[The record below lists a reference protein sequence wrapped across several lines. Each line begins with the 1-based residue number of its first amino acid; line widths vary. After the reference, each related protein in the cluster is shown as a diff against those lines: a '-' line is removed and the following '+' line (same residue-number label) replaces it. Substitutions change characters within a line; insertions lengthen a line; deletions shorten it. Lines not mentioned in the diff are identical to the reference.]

1 MILLSPLPP
10 HHYLCLTTACVY
22 SVILWSS
29 SVMVTMFPCFLFLC
43 LLPFPPLLR
52 LLSMR
57 PSAAKTKS
65 PKDPAAFQPPPRP
78 PAPKPGSL
86 LTSSIFPP
94 PPKTVIHK
102 IPQQQSHLNFK
113 ATMPAAAAAPAPAAR
128 PSPPPRPAL
137 SQPSPDV
144 SSQRPSLSMASPFFA
159 SSATS
164 PAVRGSIARIPSFSS
179 STAKKPLAFLGPPSS
194 SRSSL
199 SPAPSSLS
207 QSSVAGSVVGR
218 EKSALLQ
225 KAPPPRLLPAF
236 QQPKTLE
243 EALGKFGHKEF
254 RRPQREVIEAFLA
267 GSDCYVLLPT
277 GAGKSLCYQVP
288 AIMSTGITLVVSPLL
303 ALIGN
308 QVGFLR
314 SRGIEA
320 HSLNSSISE
329 AERKDII
336 RDLES
341 EAPRCRLL
349 YVTPELMAQPH
360 FSRRLITLQ
369 K

>member
-1 MILLSPLPP
+1 M
-10 HHYLCLTTACVY
+10 
-22 SVILWSS
+22 
-29 SVMVTMFPCFLFLC
+29 
-43 LLPFPPLLR
+43 
-52 LLSMR
+52 
-57 PSAAKTKS
+57 
-65 PKDPAAFQPPPRP
+65 
-78 PAPKPGSL
+78 
-86 LTSSIFPP
+86 
-94 PPKTVIHK
+94 
-102 IPQQQSHLNFK
+102 
-113 ATMPAAAAAPAPAAR
+113 
-128 PSPPPRPAL
+128 
-137 SQPSPDV
+137 
-144 SSQRPSLSMASPFFA
+144 
-159 SSATS
+159 
-164 PAVRGSIARIPSFSS
+164 
-179 STAKKPLAFLGPPSS
+179 
-194 SRSSL
+194 
-199 SPAPSSLS
+199 
-207 QSSVAGSVVGR
+207 
-218 EKSALLQ
+218 
-225 KAPPPRLLPAF
+225 
-236 QQPKTLE
+236 
-243 EALGKFGHKEF
+243 
-254 RRPQREVIEAFLA
+254 A

-308 QVGFLR
+308 QVDFLR